1 MYFNSKNMKLVPFTV
16 LVQIFIFSAG
26 PLCRPRMLLNSEV
39 FQGLTTIQG
48 VLYCSRVLVEGL
60 KQIIS
65 VRNSEKFWK
74 ASEGENFI
82 SRLSLGRG

>member
-1 MYFNSKNMKLVPFTV
+1 M
-16 LVQIFIFSAG
+16 FSAG

-39 FQGLTTIQG
+39 FQDSLLLKGCCTIQG
-48 VLYCSRVLVEGL
+48 ELVEGL
-60 KQIIS
+60 KQIFS